1 VTITIGPEALWLAGG
16 IVLGVALTV
25 FAALVLGA
33 YGHEHVGIRVSPT
46 LAVGLRSAFRTM
58 AYSAAGVI
66 AANAGNW
73 LAALLIHFSVPAP
86 VATAA
91 GLVLTGAFA
100 GGHQTMQARAQL
112 RAAAS
117 GNGGTDPSIP

>member
-1 VTITIGPEALWLAGG
+1 VTITIGSEVLWLLAGIIIG
-16 IVLGVALTV
+16 AALAA
-25 FAALVLGA
+25 FAFLVLGA
-33 YGHEHVGIRVSPT
+33 YGHDRVGVHVSPVW
-46 LAVGLRSAFRTM
+46 AVGLRSAFRTM

-73 LAALLIHFSVPAP
+73 LAALLVHYSVPAT

-112 RAAAS
+112 RAAK
-117 GNGGTDPSIP
+117 GNGGTIPSIP

>member
-1 VTITIGPEALWLAGG
+1 LVTITFGTEVLWLVGG
-16 IVLGVALTV
+16 VILGIALTV
-25 FAALVLGA
+25 FSGLVLGA
-33 YGHEHVGIRVSPT
+33 YGHDRIGVVVPST
-46 LAVGLRSAFRTM
+46 WAVGLRSAFRTM
-58 AYSAAGVI
+58 AYSAAGVV

-73 LAALLIHFSVPAP
+73 LAALLIHYSVPPA

-112 RAAAS
+112 RAAA
-117 GNGGTDPSIP
+117 GNTGGTT

>member
-1 VTITIGPEALWLAGG
+1 MILGIALA
-16 IVLGVALTV
+16 V

-33 YGHEHVGIRVSPT
+33 YGHERIGVHVSPT
-46 LAVGLRSAFRTM
+46 WAVGLRSAFRTM

-73 LAALLIHFSVPAP
+73 VAALLIHYSVPAP

-112 RAAAS
+112 RAAAR
-117 GNGGTDPSIP
+117 GNGGTNPSIP